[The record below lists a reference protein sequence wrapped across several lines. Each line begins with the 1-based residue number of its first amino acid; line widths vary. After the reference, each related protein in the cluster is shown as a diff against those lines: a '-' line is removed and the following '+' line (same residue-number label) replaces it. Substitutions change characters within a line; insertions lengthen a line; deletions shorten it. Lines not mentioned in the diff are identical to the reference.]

1 MKKVKLNDGYIYVDD
16 SKVDE
21 KETGIIIREEDD
33 LEKTQEIEII
43 NDRLSDTNVDIFGE
57 NDGK

>member
-16 SKVDE
+16 SKLDE
-21 KETGIIIREEDD
+21 KETGILIREEDD
-33 LEKTQEIEII
+33 LEKTQEIEVIR
-43 NDRLSDTNVDIFGE
+43 DSLSDTNVDIFGD